1 MLDLHTY
8 NFEIQHVACSSP
20 ENVNQ
25 FDESLVL
32 SIACLDNNIENMF
45 NCLTD
50 MLTSKSKLNSL
61 ILIPIDP
68 NMTDLTNLSQLLKIY
83 SSEAAN
89 SLVEDSLAFALSYA
103 ASGLRYANSRNEKLE
118 NVIIFYIIISF
129 V

>member
-50 MLTSKSKLNSL
+50 MLTSKYNFQSF
-61 ILIPIDP
+61 ILIIHRSKYD
-68 NMTDLTNLSQLLKIY
+68 
-83 SSEAAN
+83 
-89 SLVEDSLAFALSYA
+89 
-103 ASGLRYANSRNEKLE
+103 
-118 NVIIFYIIISF
+118 
-129 V
+129 